1 MNNSAFEES
10 FNVSPDSKLYAAKSG
25 EYEKYKKEQADKLK
39 KLRSSR
45 NPELLKLFE
54 ERYSENSVDQP
65 NVLDNYLKHLNDG
78 TLPKKKGFFQRL
90 FGNINRYDG
99 GRGRKSRKGIRGRK
113 SRKGRRGRKSR
124 KR

>member
-10 FNVSPDSKLYAAKSG
+10 FNVSPDSKLYASKSG
-25 EYEKYKKEQADKLK
+25 EYEEYKKEQADKLK
-39 KLRSSR
+39 KLHSSG

-54 ERYSENSVDQP
+54 ERYSKNSADQP
-65 NVLDNYLKHLNDG
+65 KVLDNYLKHLNDG
-78 TLPKKKGFFQRL
+78 TLPKKGFFQRL
-90 FGNINRYDG
+90 FGKKNRYDG
-99 GRGRKSRKGIRGRK
+99 GRGRKSRKGRRGRK